1 MDIGTFHGLWSLLIL
16 VIFIGIVAWAW
27 SGKRKSDFEDAAHIP
42 FDQDDETGQD
52 GHGTTR

>member
-42 FDQDDETGQD
+42 FDQDDEIGHD
-52 GHGTTR
+52 GHGTNS